1 MLKER
6 NRVHELNRRVQRARR
21 KLIQHSMPLAK
32 RVAARYQGESTTLA
46 YVDLQ
51 QEAMVGLIQAV
62 NTFDRDR
69 GASFKTWVEVKVKGA
84 ILDAIRKQG
93 HPVHLAE
100 KANGEYLAY
109 QRAVERLAQRYGAY
123 PTDEEI
129 AAEMDTTVKRARK
142 VEAYVPEVVGLDV
155 EDRIPASRSSRP
167 RPRGSRL
174 S

>member
-6 NRVHELNRRVQRARR
+6 NRVYELKRRAQKARR

-69 GASFKTWVEVKVKGA
+69 G
-84 ILDAIRKQG
+84 R
-93 HPVHLAE
+93 
-100 KANGEYLAY
+100 
-109 QRAVERLAQRYGAY
+109 R
-123 PTDEEI
+123 
-129 AAEMDTTVKRARK
+129 
-142 VEAYVPEVVGLDV
+142 
-155 EDRIPASRSSRP
+155 SR
-167 RPRGSRL
+167 RGSR
-174 S
+174 